1 LRPGETPIPKP
12 YQELNFEIFDIDER
26 RNLSPD
32 YVQETLDGIR
42 DDIEQYGEFIR
53 GKDRDTSGDV
63 RERLRFLDEVRPLT
77 HLREIDEETSEI
89 FGIPDSRLVIV
100 LRSMFAVK
108 DNTRLEEELEILGPE
123 VRLLKLPHLIHGV
136 LAYCLLQL
144 FTKKNPI
151 REAEL
156 KAIEQS
162 K

>member
-1 LRPGETPIPKP
+1 
-12 YQELNFEIFDIDER
+12 
-26 RNLSPD
+26 
-32 YVQETLDGIR
+32 
-42 DDIEQYGEFIR
+42 
-53 GKDRDTSGDV
+53 
-63 RERLRFLDEVRPLT
+63 
-77 HLREIDEETSEI
+77 
-89 FGIPDSRLVIV
+89 
-100 LRSMFAVK
+100 
-108 DNTRLEEELEILGPE
+108 